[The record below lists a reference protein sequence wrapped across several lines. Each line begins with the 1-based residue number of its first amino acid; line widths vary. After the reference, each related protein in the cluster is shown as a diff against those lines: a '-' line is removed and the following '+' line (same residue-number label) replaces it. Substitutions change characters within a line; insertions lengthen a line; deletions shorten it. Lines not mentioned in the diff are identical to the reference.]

1 MAERVIKDDQPRVY
15 FDCNKCPAFCCSIYE
30 RVVVTKRDINRLA
43 KHFGVSFD
51 VARERYTADF
61 EGERVLKRVKD
72 VIFERTCTFLDQ
84 KTRGCTI
91 YHARP
96 AVCRS
101 YPGRSRC
108 AYYDVLRFERIQ
120 QGDENVVP
128 VIKITFREARSGS
141 TNGTRRRNDRLPEQ
155 ARLPSRRPS
164 RGRQSFGAAR
174 GCPAGNPGLRDEM
187 RLRKP
192 FWSIASLETP
202 H

>member
-30 RVVVTKRDINRLA
+30 RVVVTKRDITRLA

-51 VARERYTADF
+51 QARERYTADF
-61 EGERVLKRVKD
+61 EGERVLKRVDD

-128 VIKITFREARSGS
+128 LVKITFREVEEEVVENADG
-141 TNGTRRRNDRLPEQ
+141 PE
-155 ARLPSRRPS
+155 RIYEW
-164 RGRQSFGAAR
+164 
-174 GCPAGNPGLRDEM
+174 DE
-187 RLRKP
+187 KDD
-192 FWSIASLETP
+192 
-202 H
+202 